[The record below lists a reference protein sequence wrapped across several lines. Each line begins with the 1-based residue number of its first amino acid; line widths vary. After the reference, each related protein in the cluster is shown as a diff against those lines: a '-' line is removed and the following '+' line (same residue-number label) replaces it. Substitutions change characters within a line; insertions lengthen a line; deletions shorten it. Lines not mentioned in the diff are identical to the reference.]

1 MNPAIRASSA
11 DRERTVDVLKAAFAE
26 GRLTQDEYDERMG
39 AAYEA
44 RTYGDLDALVA
55 DLPVGPVPFQA
66 APFPPGP
73 FQAGQVMPAPGWQM
87 SPVPKTNGMAIAA
100 AILGV
105 AEFPTA
111 GLTAIP
117 ALVCG
122 HIARAQIRR
131 TGERGTG
138 AAAVGLIMGYIGV
151 AFWAIALIATV
162 LVAAAGG
169 H

>member
-44 RTYGDLDALVA
+44 RTYGDLDALVT
-55 DLPVGPVPFQA
+55 DLPVGPVPF
-66 APFPPGP
+66 P
-73 FQAGQVMPAPGWQM
+73 AGQVMPAPSWQA
-87 SPVPKTNGMAIAA
+87 SQVPGTNGLAVMA

-105 AEFPTA
+105 AEFPTG

-117 ALVCG
+117 ALICG

-131 TGERGTG
+131 TGERGSG
-138 AAAVGLIMGYIGV
+138 AAAVGLVMGYVGI
-151 AFWAIALIATV
+151 AFWTIVLIVSV
-162 LVAAAGG
+162 LVAAGGG